1 MNANNFKTQLCQ
13 HWQRTGGNC
22 PYGDMCLFAHGV
34 EDLRTVDSK
43 FSKPQQQNMHHPLF
57 KTEICRFVLTK
68 SPCPYSAA
76 RMCQFLHP
84 GDEGFEE
91 KMRAHQT
98 VLDSKPPPQPTLE
111 SFFKSRLSRRGTEKK
126 GKGVWGTQV
135 CLPVEPE
142 SKRVERDTA
151 QVKTKTANEVQ
162 PKTEVQVK
170 AGFAKKVQAKPEMHV
185 VSEPATQVQLK
196 PQAQLRTEPAK
207 KVQPKPECKS
217 GESDNVAYDSAATN
231 KKDIRKIRKKLR
243 RIEQYN
249 GRSHDELTEA
259 QQQLVSSKS
268 HLHTQLN
275 KLLEAES
282 ATTGSKEIWEQATKD
297 PKKEVWEEAKGS
309 SKKGEGEIWE
319 RALNTLRLGARYPTP
334 SVLSNLRA

>member
-1 MNANNFKTQLCQ
+1 M
-13 HWQRTGGNC
+13 
-22 PYGDMCLFAHGV
+22 
-34 EDLRTVDSK
+34 
-43 FSKPQQQNMHHPLF
+43 
-57 KTEICRFVLTK
+57 
-68 SPCPYSAA
+68 
-76 RMCQFLHP
+76 
-84 GDEGFEE
+84 
-91 KMRAHQT
+91 
-98 VLDSKPPPQPTLE
+98 
-111 SFFKSRLSRRGTEKK
+111 
-126 GKGVWGTQV
+126 
-135 CLPVEPE
+135 EPE
-142 SKRVERDTA
+142 SKRVERDAA

-196 PQAQLRTEPAK
+196 PQAQSRTEPAK

>member
-1 MNANNFKTQLCQ
+1 MNASNFKTQLCQ

-43 FSKPQQQNMHHPLF
+43 FSKPQQQSMHHPLF

-126 GKGVWGTQV
+126 AKVVWGAEV

-142 SKRVERDTA
+142 SKIVEHDVA
-151 QVKTKTANEVQ
+151 QVKTETTNEVQ
-162 PKTEVQVK
+162 PKPEAQVRTEP
-170 AGFAKKVQAKPEMHV
+170 AKKVQPKSEAQVKTEPAKKVQPKPE
-185 VSEPATQVQLK
+185 AQV
-196 PQAQLRTEPAK
+196 RTEPAK

-282 ATTGSKEIWEQATKD
+282 TTTGSKEIWEQATKE
-297 PKKEVWEEAKGS
+297 PEKEVWEADKS

-319 RALNTLRLGARYPTP
+319 RALTTLRLGARYPTP